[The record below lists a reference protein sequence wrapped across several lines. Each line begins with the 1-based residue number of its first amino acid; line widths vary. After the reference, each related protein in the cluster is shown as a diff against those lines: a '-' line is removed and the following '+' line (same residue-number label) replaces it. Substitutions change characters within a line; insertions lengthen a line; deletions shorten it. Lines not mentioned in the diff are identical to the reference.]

1 MRGRA
6 RKINVLLPL
15 SSCCICYDDI
25 GNEEWV
31 TVLVCKHTH
40 HCECIKD
47 WLLKQK
53 ICPICKKEVP
63 VIPFSIRRRSRE
75 KM

>member
-1 MRGRA
+1 MLCR
-6 RKINVLLPL
+6 
-15 SSCCICYDDI
+15 CCICYDDI

-40 HCECIKD
+40 HCECIRD

-53 ICPICKKEVP
+53 ICPICKKEVSVESP
-63 VIPFSIRRRSRE
+63 LKQKNVSRE
-75 KM
+75 EVENPEN